1 LKKEDVAETETK
13 FVINGILANFG
24 EHL

>member
-1 LKKEDVAETETK
+1 LKKEGVAETETK